1 MHTAQPHANVR
12 HALFSLLIR
21 NDIMQGGN
29 KVEVKMEEQ
38 QSQNEEKVQKMDFT
52 VLNASDSR
60 ISMQFSEHMK
70 LPQVS
75 LNLGCNP
82 LKADLQTIPPNH
94 LKLDRNVRRVFKK
107 KKKNHTLKPK
117 S

>member
-1 MHTAQPHANVR
+1 MARLARDFVFLIFFSQCVHVHTVQPHANVR

-52 VLNASDSR
+52 V
-60 ISMQFSEHMK
+60 
-70 LPQVS
+70 
-75 LNLGCNP
+75 
-82 LKADLQTIPPNH
+82 
-94 LKLDRNVRRVFKK
+94 
-107 KKKNHTLKPK
+107 
-117 S
+117 